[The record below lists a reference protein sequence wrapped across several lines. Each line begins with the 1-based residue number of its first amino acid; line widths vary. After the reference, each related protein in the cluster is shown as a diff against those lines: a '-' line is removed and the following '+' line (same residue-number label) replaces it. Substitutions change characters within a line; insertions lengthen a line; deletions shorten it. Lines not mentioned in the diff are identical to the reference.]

1 MGIVKGGESE
11 KQTEEIF
18 ETIMTEN
25 FLRLMLDT
33 NCTSWELREHQDKCL
48 KTIPRDVIFKVQEL
62 KDKL

>member
-18 ETIMTEN
+18 ETMTEN

-48 KTIPRDVIFKVQEL
+48 KTIPRDIIFKVQKL

>member
-33 NCTSWELREHQDKCL
+33 NCTS
-48 KTIPRDVIFKVQEL
+48 
-62 KDKL
+62 

>member
-1 MGIVKGGESE
+1 MGMVKGEESE

-18 ETIMTEN
+18 ETMTEN

-48 KTIPRDVIFKVQEL
+48 KTIPRDIIFKVQKL